1 MAEGMC
7 ATCSRY
13 LLIAFN
19 FLFWVSGGALL
30 GLGIWVRVDSQV
42 EDTIKQFVH
51 INLPVDVLYAAAY
64 VFIAVGTFIFVT
76 GFCGC
81 CGAIRES
88 ACMLAIYIGCL
99 TVVILGE
106 LTAGV
111 YLAIER
117 TNLEQMFNENLSS
130 QVQNYTDPGNST
142 MDFLQIQFDCCGS
155 YNYSE
160 FNSSVYAQNLPEQ
173 SRKEWFVPDSCCV
186 AVKVHNAKI
195 SDNDKR
201 TCQKEAKT
209 MMSSNTK
216 QLRTAGCY
224 DKIMKMLYTNSAIL
238 IGVGM
243 GVAFLA
249 VLGIILSICLCRNR
263 TEYWEWE

>member
-42 EDTIKQFVH
+42 EDTLKQFVH
-51 INLPVDVLYAAAY
+51 ITLPVDVLYAAAY

-88 ACMLAIYIGCL
+88 ACMLAVYIGCL

-106 LTAGV
+106 LAAGV
-111 YLAIER
+111 YLAVER
-117 TNLEQMFNENLSS
+117 TNLEQMFNDNLST
-130 QVQNYTDPGNST
+130 QVRNYTDPGNST

-155 YNYSE
+155 HNYSE
-160 FNSSVYAQNLPEQ
+160 FNSSVYAQNLPTNT
-173 SRKEWFVPDSCCV
+173 RMDWFVPDSCCV

-195 SDNDKR
+195 SDVDRR
-201 TCQKEAKT
+201 TCQNEARDR
-209 MMSSNTK
+209 MSSKTT

-224 DKIMKMLYTNSAIL
+224 DKIMKMLHTNSAIL
-238 IGVGM
+238 IGVLV
-243 GVAFLA
+243 GVALLA
-249 VLGIILSICLCRNR
+249 VLGIVLSICLCRNR